1 MRLLLKTLVM
11 IAMAVIILIPL
22 MMIRGTIHEREGYR
36 DQAVEKVASSS
47 AGAQSLSGAVV
58 VVPYTQLV
66 EVEEKDNAGNVT
78 GKVLREK
85 AEHWVFFPTTSTT
98 RGTIRPESK
107 FLGLYEVRSYEFGGE
122 TVADFRIEIPTD
134 DNPARPRRIGRPWL
148 EYGIADV
155 RGLAGVPKL
164 WVGKQEMV
172 LERGLG
178 AGDGSGLHAVLP
190 QTLQAGQRLT
200 LSTRFTFA
208 LKGTE
213 SLQIAPLAENTRIVL
228 DSAWRHPQFNGD
240 FLPRQR
246 RIDDKGFH
254 AEWEVSALAT
264 NAQAQYLAGAT
275 LPGQAAR
282 APDGVV
288 SPSASG
294 LDAIGVSLVDP
305 VDIYAL
311 TDRASKYGILFVAL
325 TFIGF
330 FMFEMIRQ
338 LRIHPIQ
345 YGLVGFALALFFLL
359 LLAMSEHVDFAIA
372 YLVASI
378 GCVGLIGYYV
388 SHVLGSWLRGIG
400 FTAMLTTLYAVLY
413 GLLISE
419 DNAMVLGAGLLFLI
433 LAVIMVV
440 TRRIDW
446 YSVNANA
453 AQPAPRATAGVVPPP
468 MP

>member
-1 MRLLLKTLVM
+1 MRLLLKILVM
-11 IAMAVIILIPL
+11 IAMAVVILIPL
-22 MMIRGTIHEREGYR
+22 MMIRGTIHERASYR
-36 DQAVEKVASSS
+36 NDAVEQVARSS

-58 VVPYTQLV
+58 VVPYTELV

-78 GKVLREK
+78 GKVLRERT
-85 AEHWVFFPTTSTT
+85 EHWVFFPKTSST
-98 RGTIRPESK
+98 RGTLRPESK
-107 FLGLYEVRSYEFGGE
+107 FLGLYEIRSYEFGGE
-122 TVADFRIEIPTD
+122 IVAGFDIAIPVD
-134 DNPARPRRIGRPWL
+134 DNPERPRRIGRPWV

-164 WVGKQEMV
+164 WLNGRETT

-190 QTLQAGQRLT
+190 QVAQAGQRLT
-200 LSTRFTFA
+200 LSTRFAFA

-240 FLPRQR
+240 FLPRTR
-246 RIDDKGFH
+246 RVDDNGFH
-254 AEWEVSALAT
+254 AEWEVSSLAT
-264 NAQAQYLAGAT
+264 NAQAQYRAGAT
-275 LPGQAAR
+275 LPGQAAS
-282 APDGVV
+282 V
-288 SPSASG
+288 SAGESQPVGG

-305 VDIYAL
+305 VDIYAM

-359 LLAMSEHVDFAIA
+359 LLAMSEHFEFGVA
-372 YLVASI
+372 YLVASV

-388 SHVLGSWLRGIG
+388 SHVLGSWARGLG

-446 YSVNANA
+446 YSVNSA
-453 AQPAPRATAGVVPPP
+453 AAGRTTTGVATPVPPP